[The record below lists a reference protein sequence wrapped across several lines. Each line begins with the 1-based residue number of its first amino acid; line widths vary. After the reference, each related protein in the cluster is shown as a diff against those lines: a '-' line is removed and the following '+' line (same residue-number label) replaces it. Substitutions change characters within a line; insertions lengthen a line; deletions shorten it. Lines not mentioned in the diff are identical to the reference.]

1 MMISTKGRYALQV
14 MLDLAQQCPDA
25 YISLHDI
32 SQRQAVSMKYLEAI
46 VAMLNKA
53 GMVESRRGKSGG
65 YRLTRAPEDYTVGAI
80 LKLTEG
86 TLAPVACMDCD
97 SGCTRVHACMTRPM
111 WQELDRL
118 IDDFLESRTLA
129 DLLTEDKAILEQK
142 PTVSFEVFPP
152 KQWDKI
158 EGTKAVVKEMV
169 KSHPAFMS
177 VTYGAAGTTSGFT
190 TEIAREILDDGVT
203 PLAHLTCLTST
214 RDKIHQVVAEL
225 QENGIENILALRG
238 DIPRD
243 FQFPAEQYFEHAY
256 QLVNEIRTLGDF
268 CIGGACYPEV
278 HPESKNRVEDLEHLK
293 QKVDCGVDFLTTQM
307 FFDNTVF
314 YNFREM
320 CAIKGIDVP
329 LIAGIMPITKASQL
343 ERTVKLSGCSLPTKF
358 VKIVERFGDRDDA
371 MQQAGI
377 VYAAEQIIDL
387 MANGVDHIHIY
398 TMNKPDV
405 AGAIVRELGSI
416 IHE

>member
-1 MMISTKGRYALQV
+1 M
-14 MLDLAQQCPDA
+14 
-25 YISLHDI
+25 
-32 SQRQAVSMKYLEAI
+32 
-46 VAMLNKA
+46 
-53 GMVESRRGKSGG
+53 
-65 YRLTRAPEDYTVGAI
+65 
-80 LKLTEG
+80 
-86 TLAPVACMDCD
+86 
-97 SGCTRVHACMTRPM
+97 
-111 WQELDRL
+111 
-118 IDDFLESRTLA
+118 
-129 DLLTEDKAILEQK
+129 
-142 PTVSFEVFPP
+142 
-152 KQWDKI
+152 
-158 EGTKAVVKEMV
+158 
-169 KSHPAFMS
+169 SHPAFMS

-225 QENGIENILALRG
+225 QENCIENILALRG